1 MTRSDTFRA
10 PMPGSSFSKRP
21 WRSPQGW
28 LVADRLELRAV
39 QRSREVLLLVE
50 HAGELVGVGQRIG
63 SVLKADRK
71 VSAADRY
78 DEL

>member
-1 MTRSDTFRA
+1 MTR
-10 PMPGSSFSKRP
+10 
-21 WRSPQGW
+21 
-28 LVADRLELRAV
+28 RL
-39 QRSREVLLLVE
+39 LLLVE